1 MMTVEERNNPEK
13 FNEKKAIQALFF
25 QKKEQS
31 STGLQHFMKTDF
43 PHGSS
48 GSSTD
53 SGGGGGG
60 GGGGGDRDS
69 AESDST
75 AAARRKSSQSKFFV
89 PKPSEDGTAALATEE
104 GGDPKKGEAETTA
117 ATEQG
122 RIRLLLRLIG
132 IFLIIPQTTAVDIGH
147 YVLESG
153 DIKC

>member
-60 GGGGGDRDS
+60 GGDRDS
-69 AESDST
+69 AESDS

-89 PKPSEDGTAALATEE
+89 PKPSEGGTAALATGE
-104 GGDPKKGEAETTA
+104 GNPKEGEGEST

-122 RIRLLLRLIG
+122 RIRLLLRLI
-132 IFLIIPQTTAVDIGH
+132 
-147 YVLESG
+147 
-153 DIKC
+153 